1 MFIDFIAF
9 STSLYFYSLFFLIV
23 SKKPLELYFFY

>member
-9 STSLYFYSLFFLIV
+9 STSLYFYLFFLIV